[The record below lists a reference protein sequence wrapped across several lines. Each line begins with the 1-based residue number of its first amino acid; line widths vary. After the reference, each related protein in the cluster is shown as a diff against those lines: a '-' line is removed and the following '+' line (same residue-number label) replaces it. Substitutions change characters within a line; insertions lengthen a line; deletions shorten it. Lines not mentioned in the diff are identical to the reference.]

1 MGLILKTYLR
11 NFIST
16 KAPLPKVLRI
26 INRFNIGGITYN
38 VSYLSKFLEP
48 EYETLLVGGPEEE
61 GEDSSLYIPQNLGL
75 KPQVLQQF
83 QRSINLKA
91 DYRAYKEIK
100 KLIREFKPDI
110 VHTHASKAGAVGRL
124 AAIHC
129 KVPVIVHTFHGHVFH
144 SYFGKLKTGLY
155 IFIER
160 WLARRSS
167 AIVAISYKQKQELSE
182 VFRIAA
188 PEKMHVVP
196 LGFDLT
202 RFTQN
207 KEENRRSFRE
217 KYKLNDDEIA
227 IGIIGRLA
235 PVKNHRLFIEA
246 IAQLKQQGIKH
257 FRAFV
262 IGDGETKQEIMDCC
276 REFGVHYSEQPGDAT
291 DVIFTSWI
299 KQVEWALHGLDLITL
314 TSLNEGTPVSI
325 IEAQAAGKYVVATN
339 VGGIEDVLHPDCGL
353 LSEVQDREGYFR
365 NLAKACRE
373 FGKPEQKP
381 ETGTGWAISRFSYQR
396 LVSDMAHL
404 YKALIKQHGF

>member
-1 MGLILKTYLR
+1 LTLKTYLC
-11 NFIST
+11 NFISINP
-16 KAPLPKVLRI
+16 PLPKVLRI

-38 VSYLSKFLEP
+38 VSYLSRFLEP

-61 GEDSSLYIPQNLGL
+61 GEDSSLYIPESLGL
-75 KPQVLQQF
+75 KPRVLEQF
-83 QRSINLKA
+83 QRSISFRA

-144 SYFGKLKTGLY
+144 SYFGKLKTRFY

-160 WLARRSS
+160 WLARRSD
-167 AIVAISYKQKQELSE
+167 AIVAISNKQKQELSG

-207 KEENRRSFRE
+207 KAENRRSFRE
-217 KYKLNDDEIA
+217 TYALKEDVIA

-246 IAQLKQQGIKH
+246 IARLKKAGIGNFK
-257 FRAFV
+257 AFI
-262 IGDGETKQEIMDCC
+262 IGDGETKQEIMNCC
-276 REFGVHYSEQPGDAT
+276 QEFGVSYSEQPTDAA

-299 KQVEWALHGLDLITL
+299 RQVEWALHGLDIVAL

-339 VGGIEDVLHPDCGL
+339 VGGIEDVLHPHGGL
-353 LSEVQDREGYFR
+353 LSEVEDRQRYFE
-365 NLAKACRE
+365 NLEKACRE
-373 FGKPEQKP
+373 FGKHEQYA
-381 ETGTGWAISRFSYQR
+381 EAGTQWALSKFSYQR
-396 LVSDMAHL
+396 LVTDMAHL
-404 YKALIKQHGF
+404 YRALIKQHGF

>member
-1 MGLILKTYLR
+1 M
-11 NFIST
+11 
-16 KAPLPKVLRI
+16 PKVLRI

-38 VSYLSKFLEP
+38 VSYLSRFLEP

-61 GEDSSLYIPQNLGL
+61 GEDSSLYIPESLGL
-75 KPQVLQQF
+75 KPRVLEQF
-83 QRSINLKA
+83 QRSISLRA
-91 DYRAYKEIK
+91 DYRAYREIK

-144 SYFGKLKTGLY
+144 SYFGKLKTGFY

-160 WLARRSS
+160 WLAKRSS
-167 AIVAISYKQKQELSE
+167 AIVAISNKQKQELSE

-188 PEKMHVVP
+188 PAKMHVVP
-196 LGFDLT
+196 LGFDLM

-207 KEENRRSFRE
+207 KAENRRSFRE
-217 KYKLNDDEIA
+217 KYQLKDDEIA

-235 PVKNHRLFIEA
+235 PVKNHRLFVEA
-246 IAQLKQQGIKH
+246 IAQLKKEGIARFK
-257 FRAFV
+257 AFV
-262 IGDGETKQEIMDCC
+262 IGDGETREEIVACC
-276 REFGVHYSEQPGDAT
+276 RELGVSFSEAGATPDAEL
-291 DVIFTSWI
+291 IFTSWI
-299 KQVEWALHGLDLITL
+299 KQVEWALHGLDIVAL

-339 VGGIEDVLHPDCGL
+339 VGGIEDVLHPDGGL

-365 NLAKACRE
+365 NLAKACRGFE
-373 FGKPEQKP
+373 KQEGHAEA
-381 ETGTGWAISRFSYQR
+381 GTQWAISKFSYQR
-396 LVSDMAHL
+396 LVNDMAHL
-404 YKALIKQHGF
+404 YGTLIKQHGF